1 MFAHLLQ
8 KDLVLGN
15 SLERL
20 DEVGVEEEPI
30 IDIVR
35 HHLNG
40 EGEGGGGKEGRG
52 EMEGGKWGRRQLR
65 V

>member
-40 EGEGGGGKEGRG
+40 EGEGGGARREEERWREASGEGDN
-52 EMEGGKWGRRQLR
+52 
-65 V
+65 